1 MSGVLPLPSLLSA
14 ALVAFTV
21 ELDNEFEHR
30 IPNRTSERKARG
42 ETLSGPWL
50 VSVAM
55 WANCLRYV
63 TEDGVTVAA
72 VERLARTHANLDGM
86 RRWGYVTL
94 DGAGRRGG
102 ARRSGPDS
110 VLRLTAAGRE
120 ADQVWAPLGGEIAQ
134 RWRQRFGTPAVD
146 RLRDALRP
154 VVALDAGSLPD
165 TLPILRYRLF
175 CELTALPAAE
185 TPSELPAAETP
196 SELPAAVTPSE
207 LPLGPLLSRGLLLFA
222 LGYERGVKLS
232 LAVMLNVV
240 RVLDADGVRVA
251 DLPRLSGVS
260 KEAIAMAL
268 GLLEKAKCVETWSH
282 DRRRMVRLTD
292 RGLNAR
298 QRGLHRVS
306 DREAAW
312 RKRFGDE
319 AIDELRGALE
329 PLVGDATRTGSP
341 LFDGLEPYPDG
352 WRADRPPPDTLPW
365 FPMVLHRGGWPDGS

>member
-1 MSGVLPLPSLLSA
+1 VSGVLPLPSLLSA

-63 TEDGVTVAA
+63 TEDGVTVAD
-72 VERLARTHANLDGM
+72 VERRARTHANLDGM

-102 ARRSGPDS
+102 ARRSGSDS
-110 VLRLTAAGRE
+110 MLRLTAAGRE
-120 ADQVWAPLGGEIAQ
+120 ADQVWARLGGEIEQ
-134 RWRQRFGTPAVD
+134 RWRLRFGTPAVD

-154 VVALDAGSLPD
+154 VVAHDASSLPD

-175 CELTALPAAE
+175 CEVD
-185 TPSELPAAETP
+185 ELPAAETRG
-196 SELPAAVTPSE
+196 E
-207 LPLGPLLSRGLLLFA
+207 LPLGVLLSRGLLLFA

-240 RVLDADGVRVA
+240 RVLDGNGVRVA
-251 DLPRLSGVS
+251 DLPRFSGVS

-298 QRGLHRVS
+298 QRGLRRVS
-306 DREAAW
+306 EREAAW
-312 RKRFGDE
+312 RKRFGEE
-319 AIDELRGALE
+319 AIDELREALE
-329 PLVGDATRTGSP
+329 PVVGDATRSGSR
-341 LFDGLEPYPDG
+341 LFDGLDPYPDG